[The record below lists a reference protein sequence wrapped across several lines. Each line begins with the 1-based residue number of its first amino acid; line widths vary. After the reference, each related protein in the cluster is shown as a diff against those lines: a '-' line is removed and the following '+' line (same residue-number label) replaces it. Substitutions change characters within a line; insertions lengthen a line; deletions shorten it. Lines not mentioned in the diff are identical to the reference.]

1 LDPNVPNMREN
12 MIQSVTLSLHDLVK
26 KYPNIAFHGHSQRI
40 AIGSIDGLILIYD
53 LKTGTRW
60 QILEV
65 CLIMLYNINKKI
77 ENKY

>member
-1 LDPNVPNMREN
+1 

-26 KYPNIAFHGHSQRI
+26 KFPNIAFHGNSQRI
-40 AIGSIDGLILIYD
+40 AIGSIEGLILIYD

-65 CLIMLYNINKKI
+65 CFFKNFSLRKEKK
-77 ENKY
+77 